1 MRIGHQPT
9 MFKKIMLLGCTGE
22 IGSRL
27 TMLLISSGYEV
38 FGVRATRECKI
49 THPLHSCYGI
59 NLLDEELELDFLG
72 IKPEVLIHT
81 AWYTAPNQFWESELN
96 STWVD
101 ASKGII
107 SDFEES
113 GGKYLVVTGSCAEYS
128 WNSNEPLKET
138 SLELPGTQYGRSRL
152 ELLNWIRNR
161 EISFLWT
168 RTFFQFGLNEPT
180 GRLIPGLIDSLTAGK
195 QYIIRSGKDV
205 RDFVYV
211 EDIVNILNYLIT
223 QQHKGVVNIGS
234 GVGIEIEVASRKLA
248 RLLGRDDLIA
258 FDDQIREKNLVVANP
273 EKLYSLIGEYPWK
286 TFDSALFDTINA
298 RTR

>member
-1 MRIGHQPT
+1 MRIGQQPT

-96 STWVD
+96 SKWVD

-128 WNSNEPLKET
+128 WNLNEPLKET
-138 SLELPGTQYGRSRL
+138 SPELPGTQYGRSRL

>member
-1 MRIGHQPT
+1 
-9 MFKKIMLLGCTGE
+9 MFKKVMLLGCTGE

-27 TMLLISSGYEV
+27 TLLLINSGYEV

-59 NLLDEELELDFLG
+59 NLLDEDLELDFLG

-96 STWVD
+96 SKWVD
-101 ASKGII
+101 ASKRII

-128 WNSNEPLKET
+128 WNLNEPLKET
-138 SLELPGTQYGRSRL
+138 SPELPATLYGRSRL
-152 ELLNWIRNR
+152 DLLNWIRNR

-195 QYIIRSGKDV
+195 QYLISSGKDV

-211 EDIVNILNYLIT
+211 EDVVNILNYLIA

-234 GVGIEIEVASRKLA
+234 GEGIEIEAASRKLA
-248 RLLGRDDLIA
+248 RLLGREDLLT
-258 FDDQIREKNLVVANP
+258 FDHQTREKSIVVANP

-286 TFDSALFDTINA
+286 TFDSALFESINA